1 MNRQIAEE
9 FLEGVQHLTDKQI
22 QWLCRE
28 GLKMLS
34 NYPDGD
40 KMSEKDRDKFFE
52 NYKTVHD
59 KCRNSEHG
67 RNVWQGV
74 VEIVEDTFDFDI
86 TKAETERRI
95 LRQEQ
100 DLYGRA

>member
-9 FLEGVQHLTDKQI
+9 FLEGVQGLTEKQI
-22 QWLCRE
+22 HWLCKE
-28 GLKMLS
+28 GLKMLR

-40 KMSEKDRDKFFE
+40 KMSEKDSDKFFE
-52 NYKTVHD
+52 NYKTVYD
-59 KCRNSEHG
+59 KCRNSEYG

-74 VEIVEDTFDFDI
+74 IEIVEDTFDFDI
-86 TKAETERRI
+86 RQAENRRKFD
-95 LRQEQ
+95 RQNS